1 MKTSNGNATRRNER
15 KFPEPT
21 GWATN
26 WALFDPDPAQEAAW
40 VSACQMETRKNGSNG
55 TCRKFPE
62 PSAWAA
68 QWDGTVLSASPDQN
82 GSVPDVGFG
91 ENGHSW

>member
-1 MKTSNGNATRRNER
+1 MKTSNGKAARRNER

-26 WALFDPDPAQEAAW
+26 WALFDAEPAQEAVW
-40 VSACQMETRKNGSNG
+40 MTTRRMAMHRNG
-55 TCRKFPE
+55 TNGASRKFPE

-68 QWDGTVLSASPDQN
+68 QWDGTVFSQSRSQN
-82 GSVPDVGFG
+82 GGVSDAGFG
-91 ENGHSW
+91 DSGHSW